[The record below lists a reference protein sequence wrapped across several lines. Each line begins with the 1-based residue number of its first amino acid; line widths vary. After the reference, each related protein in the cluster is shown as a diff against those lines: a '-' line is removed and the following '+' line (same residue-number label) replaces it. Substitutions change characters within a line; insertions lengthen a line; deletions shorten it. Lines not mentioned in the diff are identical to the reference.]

1 VSSPAAW
8 HPDPSGAH
16 DHRYWDG
23 ERWTEH
29 VADAG
34 VASIDPLPDGPARPD
49 DDTAERRTEVIEP
62 DGDTEVIEPD
72 GDTEVIE
79 PDGDTEVIEP
89 RDPGAVGG
97 SVGADGQPAPP
108 TGAPIGDP
116 AAAGSGWGGASAAA
130 PPGGG
135 GTPPA
140 WAGQASSGP
149 GWGTAPAA
157 ASTGLATTALVLG
170 IVSLPLLVFFGLGAL
185 LGIAAIVVGIVALRR
200 ANRGEAG
207 GRGLAI
213 GGIATG
219 AVSVLLGVL
228 IVIALFAFGF
238 GFADE
243 LDRCIEETGSR
254 AECQERLE
262 RELTERFLGE

>member
-34 VASIDPLPDGPARPD
+34 VASIDPLPDAP
-49 DDTAERRTEVIEP
+49 
-62 DGDTEVIEPD
+62 GDTEVIDRGDATGDANGGADAGAPGD
-72 GDTEVIE
+72 APGDTEVTGRR
-79 PDGDTEVIEP
+79 DEV
-89 RDPGAVGG
+89 AQ
-97 SVGADGQPAPP
+97 ADREPAPP

-116 AAAGSGWGGASAAA
+116 AAPPHDAWAGATAAA
-130 PPGGG
+130 PPGDGG
-135 GTPPA
+135 QPPA
-140 WAGQASSGP
+140 WAGHASSGP
-149 GWGTAPAA
+149 GWGTAAP
-157 ASTGLATTALVLG
+157 STGLATTALVLG
-170 IVSLPLLVFFGLGAL
+170 LVSLPLLIFFGLGAL

-200 ANRGEAG
+200 VKRGEAG
-207 GRGLAI
+207 GRGMAI
-213 GGIATG
+213 GGIVAG
-219 AVSVLLGVL
+219 AVSVLLGIL
-228 IVIALFAFGF
+228 IVVALFAFGF

-254 AECQERLE
+254 EVCQERLE
-262 RELTERFLGE
+262 RELTDRFLGE

>member
-1 VSSPAAW
+1 VNSPAAW

-34 VASIDPLPDGPARPD
+34 VASVDPLPDAPA
-49 DDTAERRTEVIEP
+49 DTQVIDRADEPGEVDE
-62 DGDTEVIEPD
+62 
-72 GDTEVIE
+72 
-79 PDGDTEVIEP
+79 
-89 RDPGAVGG
+89 
-97 SVGADGQPAPP
+97 QPAPP
-108 TGAPIGDP
+108 TGEPLGDP
-116 AAAGSGWGGASAAA
+116 ATPPPDTWTGATAAA
-130 PPGGG
+130 PPDGGG
-135 GTPPA
+135 QPAA
-140 WAGQASSGP
+140 WAGYASSGP
-149 GWGTAPAA
+149 NWGTAAA
-157 ASTGLATTALVLG
+157 PSTGLATTALVLG
-170 IVSLPLLVFFGLGAL
+170 IVSLPLLVFVGFGAL

-219 AVSVLLGVL
+219 AVSVVLGIL

-238 GFADE
+238 GFAGE
-243 LDRCIEETGSR
+243 LERCIEETGSQ
-254 AECQERLE
+254 AVCQERLE

>member
-1 VSSPAAW
+1 VNSPAAW

-34 VASIDPLPDGPARPD
+34 VASIDPLPDAPA
-49 DDTAERRTEVIEP
+49 
-62 DGDTEVIEPD
+62 DTEVIEQTD
-72 GDTEVIE
+72 GPAEVIE
-79 PDGDTEVIEP
+79 QTDGPAEV
-89 RDPGAVGG
+89 DP
-97 SVGADGQPAPP
+97 QPAPP
-108 TGAPIGDP
+108 TGEPIGDP
-116 AAAGSGWGGASAAA
+116 AAPTSDAWAGATTAA
-130 PPGGG
+130 PPGGSG
-135 GTPPA
+135 QPPA
-140 WAGQASSGP
+140 WAGYASSGP
-149 GWGTAPAA
+149 NWGTAPAP
-157 ASTGLATTALVLG
+157 STGLATTALVLG
-170 IVSLPLLVFFGLGAL
+170 IVSLPLLIFLGLGGL

-200 ANRGEAG
+200 VKRGEAG

-219 AVSVLLGVL
+219 AVSVVLGVL
-228 IVIALFAFGF
+228 IVVALVAFGF

-243 LDRCIEETGSR
+243 LERCIEETGSQ
-254 AECQERLE
+254 AVCQERLE